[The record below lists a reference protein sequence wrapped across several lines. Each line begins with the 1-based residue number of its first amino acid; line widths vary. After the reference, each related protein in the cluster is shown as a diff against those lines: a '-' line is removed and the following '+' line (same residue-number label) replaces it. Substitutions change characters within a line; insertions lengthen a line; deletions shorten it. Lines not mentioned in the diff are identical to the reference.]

1 MTPADLD
8 ILIQQG
14 EGTTLEFKE
23 GLSSSF
29 SRELVAMA
37 NTVGGKL
44 LLGVRDD
51 GTVTGVKDSQ
61 CPVRPHSGH
70 RPQLRPP
77 GEGTGGAGG
86 CLRRENVPEYPMKAL
101 REAITNAVM
110 HRDWFFAGA
119 NVFVEIYANR
129 IEVISPGGLPT
140 GLKLAEL
147 GRESIRRNPLIAD
160 LLHRI
165 EFIEKAGTGIRR
177 IRDEAREQGCP
188 EPEFKI
194 RGAFFVVV
202 FRPDPE
208 VRALEDQITGEV
220 TPQDTPQDTPP
231 RYPPSPRGSYPPRHR
246 GSASFRDNIG
256 RDEQKADPRS
266 LGPEEYQT
274 RPQNLPIARP
284 ASRLDRNDHPRQAA
298 QQKAALSPNDSG
310 TRLFA
315 QIQRAG

>member
-1 MTPADLD
+1 MTPADLN

-23 GLSSSF
+23 SLSSSF

-37 NTVGGKL
+37 NTVGGSFID
-44 LLGVRDD
+44 RN
-51 GTVTGVKDSQ
+51 TRTAYRIES
-61 CPVRPHSGH
+61 
-70 RPQLRPP
+70 
-77 GEGTGGAGG
+77 
-86 CLRRENVPEYPMKAL
+86 LRRENIPEYPMKAL

-110 HRDWFFAGA
+110 HRDWFFEGA
-119 NVFVEIYANR
+119 NVFVEIYTNR

-140 GLKLAEL
+140 GLKMAKL

-188 EPEFKI
+188 EPEFKV

-208 VRALEDQITGEV
+208 VRALEDQVTGEVTMQDTGEV
-220 TPQDTPQDTPP
+220 TPQVTGEVTPYDTPYDTPHDTP
-231 RYPPSPRGSYPPRHR
+231 YDTPHDTGIVRLLEVISGSGEMNRKQIQEALGLKNTKHVRKTYLLPALQDGLIEMTIP
-246 GSASFRDNIG
+246 D
-256 RDEQKADPRS
+256 KPRS
-266 LGPEEYQT
+266 KYQRYRLTPAGREY
-274 RPQNLPIARP
+274 L
-284 ASRLDRNDHPRQAA
+284 
-298 QQKAALSPNDSG
+298 QKSKGQDNGED
-310 TRLFA
+310 
-315 QIQRAG
+315 